1 MRNQSRLWRLGP
13 GLPPLHAPPS
23 ASLQVDQA
31 SRYQLHG
38 QYLDGKRLC
47 CENLADLGGVRLA
60 HAALLVAL
68 SGDGGPQDGARRR
81 REERAFFS
89 AWARLW
95 RERSGAARALQRLA
109 VDTHAPSEYRVNGP
123 LANMSEFHAAFG
135 VVRGDGMYVPEE
147 DRVDVW

>member
-1 MRNQSRLWRLGP
+1 M
-13 GLPPLHAPPS
+13 
-23 ASLQVDQA
+23 
-31 SRYQLHG
+31 
-38 QYLDGKRLC
+38 
-47 CENLADLGGVRLA
+47 RLA
-60 HAALLVAL
+60 HAALLEAVR
-68 SGDGGPQDGARRR
+68 GDGGRQDGARRR

-95 RERSGAARALQRLA
+95 RERSSATRALQRLA

-123 LANMSEFHAAFG
+123 LSNMAEFHAAFG